1 MSDEKKLD
9 LDRRTFIGAA
19 AAAGAGLLMASC
31 KEKYPKLTFLDQ
43 APDGPPLKAGLIGCG
58 HRGTGA
64 ARDFLKAGPN
74 LKIVALADVFQDHL
88 ESCRR
93 RLKEECGQQIADD
106 RCYLG
111 LDAYKKLI
119 DQTWMCSCKPR
130 RRTSAL
136 CTSTLW

>member
-88 ESCRR
+88 RELPQETQGGMWAADRR
-93 RLKEECGQQIADD
+93 RPLLPRLRRLQEAD
-106 RCYLG
+106 
-111 LDAYKKLI
+111 
-119 DQTWMCSCKPR
+119 
-130 RRTSAL
+130 
-136 CTSTLW
+136 